1 MRSIIVRCGAVAL
14 LGCILLFLALSQP
27 VHADGGAPNLAYVAG
42 GGQGISIIDIAQQ
55 KVTGSFALGGSP
67 SSVYLSSDGRF
78 LYVAQPALD
87 QVSMLAAKTG
97 QVICSAHVPGHPSL
111 LTFDPQTNSLFVA
124 GNQAAGIS
132 NIDLSNCTVLHAFAT
147 NAAVSGMGVV
157 NLASDTA
164 DNQLWVANSAG
175 ITVFDTKTR
184 QTTATI
190 TLPGTPLYLSMP
202 SGLWVYAS
210 TQQGSLYAINLITHR
225 VLPLLSGGQFGTMDF
240 NEVTEEVY
248 VPDILHQQLD
258 VITPPDSGAVTAP
271 HEPAMA
277 YHLDAAPQSVAI
289 TSDGQFGFAALSD
302 GAVAML
308 DLPGRQVVRTIK
320 VGGEPRFII
329 TGLYPPA
336 LGTTPQQASVLGALA
351 NIAAYLLLGLFV
363 LVPIWYFAKHN
374 RKRQTA
380 KM

>member
-1 MRSIIVRCGAVAL
+1 
-14 LGCILLFLALSQP
+14 
-27 VHADGGAPNLAYVAG
+27 
-42 GGQGISIIDIAQQ
+42 
-55 KVTGSFALGGSP
+55 
-67 SSVYLSSDGRF
+67 
-78 LYVAQPALD
+78 
-87 QVSMLAAKTG
+87 
-97 QVICSAHVPGHPSL
+97 
-111 LTFDPQTNSLFVA
+111 
-124 GNQAAGIS
+124 
-132 NIDLSNCTVLHAFAT
+132 
-147 NAAVSGMGVV
+147 
-157 NLASDTA
+157 
-164 DNQLWVANSAG
+164 
-175 ITVFDTKTR
+175 
-184 QTTATI
+184 
-190 TLPGTPLYLSMP
+190 
-202 SGLWVYAS
+202 
-210 TQQGSLYAINLITHR
+210 
-225 VLPLLSGGQFGTMDF
+225 MDF

-336 LGTTPQQASVLGALA
+336 LGTTPQQASVLGTLA

-380 KM
+380 KT